1 MRRFAHIAS
10 TVLLLASLALLF
22 ESRAFAYVD
31 PGSGLLI
38 TQTIGA
44 VLTAA
49 LLWFRKR
56 IRNVFRSPQTAE
68 KPQQP
73 E

>member
-1 MRRFAHIAS
+1 MRRFAHIVS
-10 TVLLLASLALLF
+10 TVLLLASFALLL

-44 VLTAA
+44 VFTAA
-49 LLWFRKR
+49 ALWFRKR

-68 KPQQP
+68 KPHGS